1 MRLGLL
7 VCALLL
13 LQPTVGWA
21 EWQLKPFLGVTFGGT
36 STYLDLDV
44 VAEERKKLALGASV
58 TWLGNFIG
66 VEGEVARVPGYFQT
80 ASQQSVLSS
89 SVTTL
94 TGSVVVTL
102 PRKLTQY
109 ALRPYFVAG
118 GGVLRVNI
126 EQELDIFNVQKPLG
140 VLDFGGGATGFL
152 TDRIGLNWDVR
163 YFRSVGGE
171 EGTGLTVGGK
181 EQVSFWRATMG
192 VAIRLGASRGATP

>member
-7 VCALLL
+7 VCALLV

-36 STYLDLDV
+36 STYVDLDG
-44 VAEERKKLALGASV
+44 VAGERKKLVLGASA

-66 VEGEVARVPGYFQT
+66 VEGEVSRVPGYFQT

-94 TGSVVVTL
+94 TGNLVVTL

-118 GGVLRVNI
+118 AGVMRVSI
-126 EQELDIFNVQKPLG
+126 EYDVDLFNVQKPLG
-140 VLDFGGGATGFL
+140 ALDFGGGATGFL
-152 TDRIGLNWDVR
+152 TDRIGVNWDVR

-171 EGTGLTVGGK
+171 EGTGLTIGGK

-192 VAIRLGASRGATP
+192 VAIRLGASRGSTP